1 MRTQVTKIQAKL
13 PSIVIYLLVLA
24 ILAFLLALMVV
35 AEEPVNQ
42 DVDYSL
48 ELMQDISTADA
59 AIYQWHVV
67 IQEPVRIKD
76 LKYLAE
82 KMIREAQAGP
92 SFNGLEILIYDYP
105 EYIGY
110 GYTLARI
117 VLAPQGNLRLANTVR
132 AGDYEQMSIQWD
144 VREKIWENRLS
155 QEQVEIW
162 KAWQDCY
169 EEESRKGTILD
180 QDSIDEIVAAKYELD
195 PAQVYDIRLKQEYWR
210 YANFDYL
217 TR

>member
-82 KMIREAQAGP
+82 KMIQEAQTGP

-155 QEQVEIW
+155 REEVLVW
-162 KAWQDCY
+162 KDWQDY
-169 EEESRKGTILD
+169 YDEESKGGKAPD
-180 QDSIDEIVAAKYELD
+180 KSSIDEIMAAKYGWE
-195 PAQVYDIRLKQEYWR
+195 PTQVYDIRLKQEYWR